1 MMHALR
7 NDRRATLVSFSG
19 IDGSGKSTQ
28 IEALCLRLKERG
40 LRVLLVR
47 FWDDVAMLTRIRE
60 RTGHTIFKG
69 DKGVGSPLRPIS
81 RRDKNVRSPY
91 MTCVRLFLY
100 FIDALSVR
108 VAVDKASSSGAEVV
122 IFDRYAYDELVN
134 LTLSNPVIRAYVRTI
149 MRIVPR
155 PDISYLLEADP
166 AKARA
171 RKPEYPLEFLHSN
184 QQSYLTLSDIV
195 GGMTVIA
202 PMEIEDVK
210 RAVFMHTQKKMS
222 LATVQP

>member
-1 MMHALR
+1 MHALR

>member
-1 MMHALR
+1 
-7 NDRRATLVSFSG
+7 
-19 IDGSGKSTQ
+19 
-28 IEALCLRLKERG
+28 
-40 LRVLLVR
+40 
-47 FWDDVAMLTRIRE
+47 
-60 RTGHTIFKG
+60 
-69 DKGVGSPLRPIS
+69 
-81 RRDKNVRSPY
+81 
-91 MTCVRLFLY
+91 
-100 FIDALSVR
+100 
-108 VAVDKASSSGAEVV
+108 VDKASSSGAEVV